1 MKTYGNSKITKFMVF
16 AFFALT
22 ALVITVAIFPHPA
35 SAGIALAN
43 FPAMSG
49 TNPAEKI
56 AGIGDKFGLK
66 QLKNNQGTSRTIYDT
81 LPVVLGQEFYPFF
94 RECNTR
100 TFPQTNM
107 TKGNKLEVGE
117 ALSILWGYI
126 NLYKYNTVTGA
137 VTVMGTQNAAGGG
150 IPAFGNVQLGEFSF
164 MLGNSQVIKPIRLM
178 EWTAWFNK
186 RTQHLFNEVY
196 TFNSMI
202 VIPELLEFE
211 AQIRVMPFIAA
222 QIPAPETN
230 EKLYIQLSL
239 EGLGAILSPKATF

>member
-1 MKTYGNSKITKFMVF
+1 MKTYGNSKVTKFMVM
-16 AFFALT
+16 AFFAIT
-22 ALVITVAIFPHPA
+22 ALFITVAFFPHAA
-35 SAGIALAN
+35 SAGVMLAN

-49 TNPAEKI
+49 TTPADKI
-56 AGIGDKFGLK
+56 GGITDKFGLK
-66 QLKNNQGTSRTIYDT
+66 QIKNNQGTSRTIYDT

-107 TKGNKLEVGE
+107 TKGNKLECGE

-126 NLYKYNTVTGA
+126 NLYKYNSSTGA
-137 VTVMGTQNAAGGG
+137 VSVYGTQNIAGAGV
-150 IPAFGNVQLGEFSF
+150 PTFGNVQMGEFSF
-164 MLGNSQVIKPIRLM
+164 MLGNSQVIKPIRMM
-178 EWTAWFNK
+178 EWAAWFNK
-186 RTQHLFNEVY
+186 RTQHLLNEVY
-196 TFNSMI
+196 TFNSII

-222 QIPAPETN
+222 QIPTDPY